1 MQITYKV
8 KQENAFDR
16 GLFTTHRSNYLSYPI
31 SNVCE
36 LV

>member
-8 KQENAFDR
+8 KQDNAFDK
-16 GLFTTHRSNYLSYPI
+16 GLFTTHRSNNI
-31 SNVCE
+31 SGPMSMDYE